1 MFARR
6 HYLAIRLSA
15 WRPNDAGNALIEA
28 ALVFPILFIFFFG
41 VSELCEGFIASR
53 RVEAAAFTAADLVAR
68 LQTVNSADLVALK
81 SIIDETIKPLPV
93 ATVGLVVTSVIAD
106 ENNATTVAWSE
117 ALGSGVTALHG
128 EHINRPAGRPNA
140 VQHLGHLR
148 ASQLYVPIDPFDADR
163 RRRATPSTSVSTTE
177 VCPTGCQ
184 DQLIASESERSE
196 HLIDRS
202 DPFLPYFCFAR
213 LFGHNKKPPHV
224 RGHEPQHACGKSALK
239 TEANSGSLLKR
250 CGV

>member
-15 WRPNDAGNALIEA
+15 RRPNNSGNALIEA

-117 ALGSGVTALHG
+117 ALGSGVTANTSVVLPVG
-128 EHINRPAGRPNA
+128 LTLSNTSVIFAQVSYTFRSTLSTLIVGG
-140 VQHLGHLR
+140 VQLR
-148 ASQLYVPIDPFDADR
+148 AQAYQQPRFALQVAR
-163 RRRATPSTSVSTTE
+163 TS
-177 VCPTGCQ
+177 
-184 DQLIASESERSE
+184 
-196 HLIDRS
+196 
-202 DPFLPYFCFAR
+202 
-213 LFGHNKKPPHV
+213 
-224 RGHEPQHACGKSALK
+224 
-239 TEANSGSLLKR
+239 
-250 CGV
+250 

>member
-6 HYLAIRLSA
+6 HHLAIRLSA
-15 WRPNDAGNALIEA
+15 WRPDDAGSALIEA

-106 ENNATTVAWSE
+106 QNNATTVAWSE
-117 ALGSGVTALHG
+117 ALGPGVTALTAQTHV
-128 EHINRPAGRPNA
+128 NRPAGRPDA
-140 VQHLGHLR
+140 AQHLGHIR
-148 ASQLYVPIDPFDADR
+148 ASHLYIPIDPFDAHR
-163 RRRATPSTSVSTTE
+163 RRRAAASTSLSTTE
-177 VCPTGCQ
+177 VCPAGCQ
-184 DQLIASESERSE
+184 ERLTRSESECSSIA
-196 HLIDRS
+196 LTAACSI
-202 DPFLPYFCFAR
+202 LPYFSSRGFSATTKNQ
-213 LFGHNKKPPHV
+213 LVFGAIEV
-224 RGHEPQHACGKSALK
+224 WA
-239 TEANSGSLLKR
+239 
-250 CGV
+250 

>member
-6 HYLAIRLSA
+6 HYRAIRLSA
-15 WRPNDAGNALIEA
+15 WRPNDSGNALIEA

-106 ENNATTVAWSE
+106 QNNATTVAWSE
-117 ALGSGVTALHG
+117 ALGSGVTAHTANTL
-128 EHINRPAGRPNA
+128 IVLPAGLTLSNTSVIFAQVNYTFRSTLSTLIVGG
-140 VQHLGHLR
+140 VQLR
-148 ASQLYVPIDPFDADR
+148 AQAYQQPRFAQQVAR
-163 RRRATPSTSVSTTE
+163 TS
-177 VCPTGCQ
+177 
-184 DQLIASESERSE
+184 
-196 HLIDRS
+196 
-202 DPFLPYFCFAR
+202 
-213 LFGHNKKPPHV
+213 
-224 RGHEPQHACGKSALK
+224 
-239 TEANSGSLLKR
+239 
-250 CGV
+250 